1 MKSVVKLLFLVLS
14 ITAFSQSQWHPLSS
28 AYLNTGGSR
37 FDDVFFLNDN
47 LGWAANGSNAAVYKT
62 TDGGLTW
69 TPQMSEA
76 TLGINTYF
84 RNIEF
89 LNANIGFVGTLTNNK
104 FYKTVDGGTTWAE
117 VTNIGTAP
125 RAVCGLDCVGTSTV
139 YGCGS
144 YMNVPP
150 FIIKST
156 DSGATWQYI
165 NMSAYATGLVEIMFL
180 DENNG
185 FVSGRNNAGAII
197 LKTTDGG
204 VTWTQIFNSGV
215 PGEYVWKM
223 QTLQGN
229 TNVMFGSIESVAPNL
244 GKLIKSTD
252 AGVTWVS
259 KDAPETDIQAVGFI
273 TENHGWMG
281 GHNTGF
287 FETFDAGTTWTDMGI
302 GGSLNRIFIINQ
314 DLAYASGSTIYKFDS
329 TLSTNQVQEVPVLP
343 LSVKIHPNPI
353 NDKLNITV
361 DFKDADHLIIELYDN
376 LGRRLCEL
384 KQLDIDF
391 PQKKSFEFDFN
402 FPKGIYY
409 VNFHSNTSRQSVKI
423 VK

>member
-1 MKSVVKLLFLVLS
+1 MKPFLNIVIMLLSVFG
-14 ITAFSQSQWHPLSS
+14 FSQSQWYPLTS
-28 AYLNTGGSR
+28 AYLNTNGSR

-47 LGWAANGSNAAVYKT
+47 LGWAANGTAATVYKT

-69 TPQMSEA
+69 TQQLSEA

-89 LNANIGFVGTLTNNK
+89 LNENIGFVGTLTNNK
-104 FYKTVDGGTTWAE
+104 FYKTIDGGTTWSE
-117 VTNIGTAP
+117 VNNIGTAP

-144 YMNVPP
+144 YMNLTP
-150 FIIKST
+150 FVIKSN

-165 NMSAYATGLVEIMFL
+165 NMSAYATGLVEILFL

-185 FVSGRNNAGAII
+185 FVSGRNSAGAII

-204 VTWTQIFNSGV
+204 VSWTQIFNSGI
-215 PGEYVWKM
+215 PGEYVWKL

-229 TNVMFGSIESVAPNL
+229 NNVMFGSIESVSPNL
-244 GKLIKSTD
+244 GKFIKSTD
-252 AGVTWVS
+252 AGATWVS
-259 KDAPETDIQAVGFI
+259 KNAPETDIQAVGFI

-287 FETFDAGTTWTDMGI
+287 YETFDAGDTWTNMNI
-302 GGSLNRIFIINQ
+302 GSNLNRIFIINQ
-314 DLAYASGSTIYKFDS
+314 DLAYASGATIYKFDS
-329 TLSTNQVQEVPVLP
+329 TLSTNEFQEVPRIP
-343 LSVKIHPNPI
+343 LQVKIHPNPVS
-353 NDKLNITV
+353 DKLHITI
-361 DFKDADHLIIELYDN
+361 DFKDEDHMMIELYDH
-376 LGRRLCEL
+376 LGRRLTEL

-391 PQKKSFEFDFN
+391 PQKKAFEFEFN
-402 FPKGIYY
+402 YPKGVYF
-409 VNFHSNTSRQSVKI
+409 VNFHSNTGRQSVKVI
-423 VK
+423 K

>member
-1 MKSVVKLLFLVLS
+1 MKPFLNIILGLFSVFS
-14 ITAFSQSQWHPLSS
+14 FSQSQWHPLSS
-28 AYLNTGGSR
+28 AYLNTNGSR
-37 FDDVFFLNDN
+37 FDDVFFLNEN
-47 LGWAANGSNAAVYKT
+47 LGWAANGSTAAVYKT

-69 TPQMSEA
+69 SQQLSEA

-104 FYKTVDGGTTWAE
+104 FYKTVDGGTTWLE

-165 NMSAYATGLVEIMFL
+165 NMSAYATGLVEILFL

-185 FVSGRNNAGAII
+185 FVSGRDNTGAII

-204 VTWTQIFNSGV
+204 VTWTHIFNSGI

-229 TNVMFGSIESVAPNL
+229 NNVMFGSIESVAPNL

-259 KDAPETDIQAVGFI
+259 KNAPETDIQAVGFI
-273 TENHGWMG
+273 SENHGWMG

-287 FETFDAGTTWTDMGI
+287 YETFDAGDTWINMNI
-302 GGSLNRIFIINQ
+302 GSNLNRIFIINQ
-314 DLAYASGSTIYKFDS
+314 DLAYASGATIYKFDS
-329 TLSTNQVQEVPVLP
+329 TLSTNEFQEVPRVP
-343 LSVKIHPNPI
+343 LQVKIHPNPV
-353 NDKLNITV
+353 NEKLNITI
-361 DFKDADHLIIELYDN
+361 DFKDADHMIIELYDH
-376 LGRRLCEL
+376 LGRRLTEL
-384 KQLDIDF
+384 KQIDIDF
-391 PQKKSFEFDFN
+391 PQKKSFEFEFN
-402 FPKGIYY
+402 YPKGVYF
-409 VNFHSNTSRQSVKI
+409 VNFHSNTGRQSVKVI
-423 VK
+423 K

>member
-1 MKSVVKLLFLVLS
+1 MRSIVKSLFLLLS
-14 ITAFSQSQWHPLSS
+14 ITVFSQSQWHPLSS
-28 AYLNTGGSR
+28 AYLNTNGSR
-37 FDDVFFLNDN
+37 FDDVFFLDDN
-47 LGWAANGSNAAVYKT
+47 LGWAANGSTAAVYKT

-117 VTNIGTAP
+117 VPNIGTAP

-156 DSGATWQYI
+156 DSGATWQYVD
-165 NMSAYATGLVEIMFL
+165 MSAYATGLVEIMFL

-185 FVSGRNNAGAII
+185 FVSGRNAAGGII

-204 VTWTQIFNSGV
+204 LTWTQIFNSGL
-215 PGEYVWKM
+215 PGEYVWKL

-229 TNVMFGSIESVAPNL
+229 TNIMFGSIESVSPNL
-244 GKLIKSTD
+244 GKLIKSND

-329 TLSTNQVQEVPVLP
+329 TLSTNQVQEALVPP
-343 LSVKIHPNPI
+343 LSVKIYPNPI

-361 DFKDADHLIIELYDN
+361 DFKDTDHLIIELYDS

-384 KQLDIDF
+384 KQLDVDF
-391 PQKKSFEFDFN
+391 PQKKSFELDFN
-402 FPKGIYY
+402 FPKGVYY